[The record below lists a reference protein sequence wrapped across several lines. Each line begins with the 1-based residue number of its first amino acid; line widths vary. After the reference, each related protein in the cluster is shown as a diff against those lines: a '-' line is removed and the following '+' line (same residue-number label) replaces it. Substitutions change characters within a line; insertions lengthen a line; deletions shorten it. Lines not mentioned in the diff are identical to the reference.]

1 MTQNTS
7 FLKFIKN
14 YIHHLEHI
22 EDVKYEFDSKLNSSS
37 SINDM
42 INFYEQA
49 KKMGWYHYDQKEV
62 LDYVFDHSDNN
73 ELIKNYIKVD
83 NSFKFEKEIVLDVLY
98 EYISEGDGWDE
109 DKLSENTKTMIQK
122 SNILKNHLEK

>member
-49 KKMGWYHYDQKEV
+49 KKMG
-62 LDYVFDHSDNN
+62 
-73 ELIKNYIKVD
+73 
-83 NSFKFEKEIVLDVLY
+83 
-98 EYISEGDGWDE
+98 
-109 DKLSENTKTMIQK
+109 
-122 SNILKNHLEK
+122 